1 MDLLDTLR
9 MRRSVR
15 AFLDESLSRE
25 QLESVL
31 ADARNAPSAINMQ
44 PWEVHM
50 VLNEERKRL
59 SRRLLKSF
67 RERAIMCGP
76 GAVQPIPDKFMSRAR
91 ECADLMDPF
100 VQRMGVDFK
109 TFVNEGSLN
118 FYGAPAVAL
127 IFVDSC
133 FPEVR
138 WVDAGIFLSYLILA
152 AAGHGISCCPVGLV
166 KSYEDEIKDHLNIPD
181 QKTFLIS
188 LALGKPDSQG
198 AINEFKSPRIGLDQ
212 FVRWIE

>member
-9 MRRSVR
+9 TRRSVR
-15 AFLDESLSRE
+15 SFVDESLSRE
-25 QLESVL
+25 LLERVL
-31 ADARNAPSAINMQ
+31 ADACNAPSAINMQ

-50 VLNEERKRL
+50 VLNKERKRL

-67 RERAIMCGP
+67 RERSIMCGP

-100 VQRMGVDFK
+100 VQRMGADFK

-127 IFVDSC
+127 
-133 FPEVR
+133 
-138 WVDAGIFLSYLILA
+138 L
-152 AAGHGISCCPVGLV
+152 
-166 KSYEDEIKDHLNIPD
+166 
-181 QKTFLIS
+181 
-188 LALGKPDSQG
+188 
-198 AINEFKSPRIGLDQ
+198 
-212 FVRWIE
+212 